1 VRRGRGLEREASS
14 RLERCACRPTNQGWH
29 GDGVGARARTWRQ
42 RLKPLGNCPAPAR
55 RTSASSL
62 YAPVA
67 GPPWA
72 RWATDAARWAP
83 RREVSGRAQARSRS
97 WAADAETDE
106 GHVWFIT
113 SIATLCLTFLPK
125 VSYSILTTNLR
136 QSVAHLGTNQTYPK
150 AGARDASTLGRRG

>member
-55 RTSASSL
+55 RTSASAL
-62 YAPVA
+62 CAPVA
-67 GPPWA
+67 RPPWA

-97 WAADAETDE
+97 WAADAETNQGRRAGRFNAGPAGVGRE
-106 GHVWFIT
+106 GHGG
-113 SIATLCLTFLPK
+113 FLPFFLFLLF
-125 VSYSILTTNLR
+125 SLPAFL
-136 QSVAHLGTNQTYPK
+136 
-150 AGARDASTLGRRG
+150 